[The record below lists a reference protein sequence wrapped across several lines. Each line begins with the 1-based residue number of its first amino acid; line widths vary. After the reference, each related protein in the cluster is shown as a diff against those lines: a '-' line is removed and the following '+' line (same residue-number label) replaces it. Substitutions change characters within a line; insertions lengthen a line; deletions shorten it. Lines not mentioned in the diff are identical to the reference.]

1 MIIYP
6 AVDIKDGRCV
16 RLLQGRFDRET
27 VYGDDPVEIAVKWAS
42 MGPKWLHVV
51 DLDGARSGFS
61 KNRRIIADIAKNVRI
76 PVQTG
81 GGIRTLNDI
90 DEVIA
95 SGAARVVLGTAAVRT
110 PELLK
115 KAVDKYRD
123 KIAVGIDA
131 KDGKVAVDGWETL
144 SEHTAVEFAKMVE
157 QLGVSVVVYTD
168 ITTDGMLE
176 GPNLIAVEKMVGA
189 VGIDVIASG
198 GVSSIQDLINLRN
211 TGAAGAITG
220 KAIYTGAIDLSHA
233 LKMV

>member
-16 RLLQGRFDRET
+16 RLVQGRFDRET
-27 VYGDDPVEIAVKWAS
+27 VYGDDPVEIAAKWAS
-42 MGPKWLHVV
+42 MGSKWLHVV

-61 KNRRIIADIAKNVRI
+61 KNRSIIADIVKKVGI

-81 GGIRTLNDI
+81 GGIRTIDDI
-90 DEVIA
+90 GEVIA
-95 SGAARVVLGTAAVRT
+95 LGAARVVLGTAAVKN

-115 KAVDKYRD
+115 KAIDKYGDR
-123 KIAVGIDA
+123 IAVGIDA

-157 QLGVSVVVYTD
+157 QLGVSVIVYTD
-168 ITTDGMLE
+168 ISTDGMLK
-176 GPNLIAVEKMVGA
+176 GPNLKAVEKLAGS

-198 GVSSIQDLINLRN
+198 GVSSITDLINLKN

-220 KAIYTGAIDLSHA
+220 KAIYTGAVDLSHA
-233 LKMV
+233 LKIV

>member
-16 RLLQGRFDRET
+16 RLLQGRFDSET
-27 VYGDDPVEIAVKWAS
+27 VYGDDPVEIAVKWAL
-42 MGPKWLHVV
+42 MGSKWLHVV

-61 KNRRIIADIAKNVRI
+61 KNRSIIANIIKKIGI

-81 GGIRTLNDI
+81 GGIRTLKDI

-95 SGAARVVLGTAAVRT
+95 SGAERVVLGTAAVRT

-115 KAVDKYRD
+115 KAVDKYPG

-131 KDGKVAVDGWETL
+131 KDGKVAVDGWEKL

-198 GVSSIQDLINLRN
+198 GVSSIQDLINLKN